1 MLRVVLYQPDIP
13 QNTGNI
19 ARTCASAGA
28 ELHLIRPFGFRWFEG
43 GMARSGDPRLK
54 RAGLD
59 YWPHVRYVLHDS
71 WAKFVEQLE
80 AGARVWAFSS
90 KAQQPY
96 TDVRYRPGDYL
107 LFGPETRGLPEE
119 VLRQFPGVSIPMPG
133 PVRSLNV
140 SVAVG
145 IALFEALRQLRSD
158 GV

>member
-28 ELHLIRPFGFRWFEG
+28 ELHLVRPFGFRWFG
-43 GMARSGDPRLK
+43 AAAAGDPRLR

-59 YWPHVRYVLHDS
+59 YWPYVRHVLHDS
-71 WAKFVEQLE
+71 WEKFVEGLE
-80 AGARVWAFSS
+80 PGARVWAFSS

-96 TDVRYRPGDYL
+96 TTVAYHPGDYL
-107 LFGPETRGLPEE
+107 LFGPETRGLPDE
-119 VLRQFPGVSIPMPG
+119 VLRQFPAVTIPMPG
-133 PVRSLNV
+133 PVRSLNL

-145 IALFEALRQLRSD
+145 IGLFEALRQL
-158 GV
+158 GVSGEG